1 MGHNDQ
7 RMIGTGYAEA
17 HHGEILQGVFQ
28 DNAELKRALVTLRCP
43 THISHATF
51 YPSHD
56 HPEITVPSGMWKVHN
71 AAVSSMA
78 AFSTGRSRAVGGFVL
93 IASAVPRGIGMGS
106 STADVTATIRAVANF
121 HGVTPSA
128 EEIAK
133 IAVQAE
139 LASDPIMIDDRLVLF
154 AHRDGVVLESFGRR
168 FPPMVVVG
176 CDADPYANG
185 VDTVA
190 LSPAVYTVDDIDAFR
205 HLLAELRAAVAHGDV
220 ARLGRVATASAL
232 ISQRFLAKP
241 AFEFLLDTCRRSGG
255 CGVQV
260 AHSGTVAGII
270 FDPSQPGAA
279 GRIERCLDR
288 ISSAGLPL
296 TVIINTG
303 ISSTRTPGQDRSLG
317 RGSPRRAAT
326 AVPSPSLA
334 CSRAAPSGGPKQRTT
349 CT

>member
-1 MGHNDQ
+1 
-7 RMIGTGYAEA
+7 
-17 HHGEILQGVFQ
+17 
-28 DNAELKRALVTLRCP
+28 
-43 THISHATF
+43 
-51 YPSHD
+51 
-56 HPEITVPSGMWKVHN
+56 MWKVHN

-78 AFSTGRSRAVGGFVL
+78 AFATEHSQAVGGSVS

-133 IAVQAE
+133 LAVQAE

-154 AHRDGVVLESFGRR
+154 AHRDGVVLETFGRR

-185 VDTVA
+185 IDTVA
-190 LSPAVYTVDDIDAFR
+190 LSPAAYTVDDIDTFR
-205 HLLAELRAAVAHGDV
+205 HLRAELRAAVARGDV

-241 AFEFLLDTCRRSGG
+241 TFEFLLDTCRRCGG

-270 FDPSQPGAA
+270 FDPSRDGAA

-288 ISSAGLPL
+288 ISNAGLPL
-296 TVIINTG
+296 TRIINTG
-303 ISSTRTPGQDRSLG
+303 TLSIRASWKDRSFG
-317 RGSPRRAAT
+317 RDSPHRAGT
-326 AVPSPSLA
+326 AVPCRSLTY
-334 CSRAAPSGGPKQRTT
+334 SGTAPSGRPKQRTT
-349 CT
+349 